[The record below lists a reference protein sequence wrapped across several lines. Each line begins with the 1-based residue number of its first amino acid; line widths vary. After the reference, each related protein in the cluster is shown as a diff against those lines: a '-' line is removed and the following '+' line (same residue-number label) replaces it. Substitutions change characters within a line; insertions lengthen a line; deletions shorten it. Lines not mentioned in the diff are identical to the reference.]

1 LDARSPLPCRGP
13 TVTERKAPAAI
24 LPDIFEQKRE
34 DLRQAIR
41 MHDDHVD
48 DVITALDAFGVWRD
62 RVAAFCA
69 RVEDALGPIDVDEP
83 IEIHD
88 LRREARAIAVDSPDD
103 IEAADDT
110 GPALRAL
117 ARLVEDL
124 GIA

>member
-1 LDARSPLPCRGP
+1 M
-13 TVTERKAPAAI
+13 TERKAPAAI

-41 MHDDHVD
+41 MHDDHVH
-48 DVITALDAFGVWRD
+48 DVITALETRDVHLDAFGVWRD

-110 GPALRAL
+110 GTALRAL